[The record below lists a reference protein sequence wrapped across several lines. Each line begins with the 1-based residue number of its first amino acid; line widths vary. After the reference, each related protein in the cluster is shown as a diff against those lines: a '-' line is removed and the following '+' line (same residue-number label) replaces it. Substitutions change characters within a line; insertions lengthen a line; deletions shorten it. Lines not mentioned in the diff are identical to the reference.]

1 VPLHLLLCPWFIGL
15 TFNGVS
21 EILYSSFHTFLFL
34 PYHCLECSNSSTV
47 SSSHDSLSSPWF
59 SLLGRLSTEVFFL
72 TYWAFYLQNFDLIFF
87 PSISTSLLSYFSH
100 ILHCLLYF
108 VQLFNYILL
117 EFIQAFIHVLFNF
130 VDQSNNHSFELFAE
144 ISSTSLSLESV
155 MELWVLEESCCLV
168 FSCFLCF
175 SFLLLLVGFTYL
187 GPSHWHPT
195 SILHLSLSFWVCPA
209 ITLGSS
215 KGRTDW

>member
-1 VPLHLLLCPWFIGL
+1 M
-15 TFNGVS
+15 
-21 EILYSSFHTFLFL
+21 
-34 PYHCLECSNSSTV
+34 
-47 SSSHDSLSSPWF
+47 
-59 SLLGRLSTEVFFL
+59 
-72 TYWAFYLQNFDLIFF
+72 FYLQFAPIYWRAFRLSFLFDLLSFSFSEFRFDFF
-87 PSISTSLLSYFSH
+87 FRISVS
-100 ILHCLLYF
+100 
-108 VQLFNYILL
+108 LFNSSFMPCSVFFIHSAIWVFL